1 MKKFLILAAV
11 ILGCSKF
18 SYAVEGINVYDGVSV
33 SSWTVNTVAVSSITS
48 TFIMASTTTAS
59 RSPANTAVPITWF
72 EVEMQ
77 NPNSKHMVYSMVP
90 YSTSPITSSPTLTCS
105 TTTAT
110 SAIIPA
116 YDSSA
121 ERPGIQKER
130 VANYMIYA
138 KSCDSAFGTESLT
151 VIQRGR

>member
-18 SYAVEGINVYDGVSV
+18 SYAVEGMNVYDGVSV
-33 SSWTVNTVAVSSITS
+33 SSWTANTIAVSSTTS
-48 TFIMASTTTAS
+48 TFIMSSTTTAS
-59 RSPANTAVPITWF
+59 RSPINTAVPITWF

-77 NPNSKHMVYSMVP
+77 NPNSKHMAYTLVQ
-90 YSTSPITSSPTLTCS
+90 YSTAPITTLPTITCS
-105 TTTAT
+105 TTSAT
-110 SAIIPA
+110 SAMIPA
-116 YDSSA
+116 YDGSV

-130 VANYMIYA
+130 VANFMIYA
-138 KSCDSAFGTESLT
+138 KSCDSTYATESLT